1 MPIVGITTEL
11 RTEDGQLILTEDS
24 NNIISE

>member
-1 MPIVGITTEL
+1 MPIVDITTEL
-11 RTEDGQLILTEDS
+11 KTEDGQLILTEDS